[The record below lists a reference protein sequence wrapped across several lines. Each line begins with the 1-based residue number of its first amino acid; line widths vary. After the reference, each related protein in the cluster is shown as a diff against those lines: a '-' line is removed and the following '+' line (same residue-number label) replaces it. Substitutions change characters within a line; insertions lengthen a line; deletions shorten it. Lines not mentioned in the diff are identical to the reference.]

1 MFKLL
6 KYLKKYWYFALLAPI
21 FMIAEVTMDMLVT
34 NKMGT
39 MIDIVNSYG
48 PTSNNNQFLNTIV
61 SNGIIMLALVLIGV
75 VSGILSGVFANLASQ
90 KFANDLRKDLFSKI
104 MHLSFQQSDDFSTAS
119 LVTRVTNDVT
129 AVQTMIAM
137 AIRMFIRSLSMF
149 ILGIVFTLQISK
161 QFMIILAVAL
171 PLEILIMVFFM
182 IKAFPMFS
190 IVQTKL
196 DKVNS
201 VVHENLT
208 GARVVKA
215 FSKEDYEYNRFVE
228 ANDTLTSITLKVNKL
243 MAIIMPLFMLIVY
256 AGMIAIYYIGANSQF
271 DAMLYLDNFATSI
284 DPKISVGEMEKATTY
299 IMMIMSSLLMIGMT
313 FANMAR
319 AAASGKRINEVLETP
334 DIICDGNLD
343 VKTLKETGTIEF
355 KNVDFAYPN
364 ASASVLENI
373 NLKIE
378 KGETVAIVGAT
389 GSGKTTLVNLITRF
403 YDVTKGEILV
413 DGENIKNYKLVDL
426 RNKIAIVLQKAELFA
441 GTIKENIKWGNPNAT
456 DEEVEWA
463 ANIAQA
469 IEFIDSKEKKF
480 DEYVEEK
487 GTSLSGG
494 QRQRLSIAR
503 AIVKKPEILIFDDST
518 SALDLV
524 TEAKL
529 YKAMRDNIADTT
541 KIVVAQRIATAKNA
555 DKIVVLDGGTI
566 IAYDT
571 HENLLANC
579 EIYQDIYNS
588 QLKREGDING

>member
-48 PTSNNNQFLNTIV
+48 PTSDNNQFLNTIV

-271 DAMLYLDNFATSI
+271 DAMLYLENFATSI

-571 HENLLANC
+571 HENLSANC